1 MNKAES
7 ESLLLAM
14 NREGWTR
21 GESAADADIIVLNTC
36 AVRETAE
43 ERVRGRLG
51 FYRHVKKARPFTLV
65 MTGCMAERLK
75 ERISEEYPEVD
86 VVVGTFHKKDI
97 VSAIKKAGQTGK
109 PVVLAGEGDYD
120 FAVEHHTGGVKAFV
134 PIMHGCDNRCTYC
147 IVPVVR
153 GREVSRSPE
162 GILAEIRELEERGVR
177 SITLLGQNVNSY
189 RAEAGQERV
198 TFAGLLRRVAG
209 ASRAI
214 RWIRFLTSHPKDFP
228 DELLEVLAADKRFCR
243 HLHLP
248 LQSGSSWVLE
258 RMGRGYSAE
267 EFRALVERIRA
278 ALRDVAI
285 TTDILVGFPGESDRD
300 FLDTLRILEEVGFDE
315 AFTYHYNPR
324 EGTPAFDMQDALS
337 DQVKRERLMKV
348 IETQRRITELKAR
361 SRIGSSVVVMVED
374 VSRKDASELLARTE
388 WDSMVVLPGDKSLVG
403 SFISVRLQS
412 LNGNTYRASHE

>member
-1 MNKAES
+1 
-7 ESLLLAM
+7 
-14 NREGWTR
+14 
-21 GESAADADIIVLNTC
+21 
-36 AVRETAE
+36 
-43 ERVRGRLG
+43 
-51 FYRHVKKARPFTLV
+51 
-65 MTGCMAERLK
+65 
-75 ERISEEYPEVD
+75 
-86 VVVGTFHKKDI
+86 
-97 VSAIKKAGQTGK
+97 
-109 PVVLAGEGDYD
+109 
-120 FAVEHHTGGVKAFV
+120 
-134 PIMHGCDNRCTYC
+134 
-147 IVPVVR
+147 VPVVR